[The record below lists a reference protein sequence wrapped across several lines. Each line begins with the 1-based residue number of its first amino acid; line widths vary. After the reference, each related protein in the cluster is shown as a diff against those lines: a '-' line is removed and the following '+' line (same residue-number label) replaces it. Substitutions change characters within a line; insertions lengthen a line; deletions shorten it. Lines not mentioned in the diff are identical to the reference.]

1 MSEGFVVAIKKS
13 ARVRNSAVASLFE
26 TEGGRVTYPSAAV
39 AREAVAELASRG
51 EGPVRLQAVA
61 PQDGADVD
69 GYLVGASRHDLSV
82 PETPPSAGW
91 TFGVDA
97 SQYGALG
104 EALLTAG
111 DGASRPV
118 RAFVR
123 YDQDLADDT
132 PLVVGVEADPG
143 PVTVPGE
150 AGAWVPDCRIEATV
164 GHHTIATYLVEVKT
178 GNGRLERTQEAAIDA
193 AAREVPVLLVWVD
206 VTALPDEYTVEFEK
220 VDHTGPGASQEQ
232 LTFDDLD

>member
-1 MSEGFVVAIKKS
+1 MTEGFVVAIKKS
-13 ARVRNSAVASLFE
+13 ARVRNSAVESLYE
-26 TEGGRVTYPSAAV
+26 TEGDQVTYPSAAM

-61 PQDGADVD
+61 PQDGSDVD

-82 PETPPSAGW
+82 PETPPEAGW

-118 RAFVR
+118 RSFVR
-123 YDQDLADDT
+123 YDQDLEEET
-132 PLVVGVEADPG
+132 PLVVTVDTDPA
-143 PVTVPGE
+143 PVSVPGE
-150 AGAWVPDCRIEATV
+150 GGSWEPDCQIEATV
-164 GHHTIATYLVEVKT
+164 GHHTIGTYYAEVKT
-178 GNGRLERTQEAAIDA
+178 GNGRLERSQEAAIDA
-193 AAREVPVLLVWVD
+193 AARDTPVLLVWVD
-206 VTALPDEYTVEFEK
+206 VAGLPAEYTVEFEK
-220 VDHTGPGASQEQ
+220 IDHTGPGASQEQ
-232 LTFDDLD
+232 LTFEDLA